1 MIPSKFSYWAVMP
14 ITISLILFLVLIVTT
29 IVYSESLTANSNL
42 PFLLMAFVFIFFILW
57 LVVGELRTKAVKII
71 IESDRITAI
80 NFFGLG
86 VSKTFHFSEL
96 EGFKISMVPA
106 EYRDYEYLYLMLDK
120 QKAIKLSE
128 FYHENY
134 FELKKI
140 IAKNASI
147 LAPKS
152 LIFGEK

>member
-1 MIPSKFSYWAVMP
+1 MFS
-14 ITISLILFLVLIVTT
+14 F
-29 IVYSESLTANSNL
+29 
-42 PFLLMAFVFIFFILW
+42 FFILW

-96 EGFKISMVPA
+96 EGFKISLLPA

-140 IAKNASI
+140 IAQKCKHLGTEKFNFWREI
-147 LAPKS
+147 RE
-152 LIFGEK
+152 IFK

>member
-1 MIPSKFSYWAVMP
+1 MIQSKFSYWAVIP
-14 ITISLILFLVLIVTT
+14 ITISLILFLVLIVIT

-96 EGFKISMVPA
+96 EGFKISILPA
-106 EYRDYEYLYLMLDK
+106 EYRDYEYLYLMLDN

-134 FELKKI
+134 FELKKHNSP
-140 IAKNASI
+140 KMQASWHR
-147 LAPKS
+147 KV
-152 LIFGEK
+152 